1 MAVTVY
7 VFCSCSTATGSVSAS
22 RMVSSLARRAAAG
35 VADDCRRGRLSADIV
50 AVAVATKSRR
60 DPTSSLSLQQRQGG
74 EGGPGCP
81 EIATTSK
88 TREILIH
95 CGPVGTPPPAY
106 VRRGLPTSV
115 ARSVRESAW
124 PGVVVSQTGS
134 YNLAR
139 VKRDVSVLPVAACSC
154 ASAPRIGFY
163 LSEV

>member
-1 MAVTVY
+1 MA
-7 VFCSCSTATGSVSAS
+7 
-22 RMVSSLARRAAAG
+22 
-35 VADDCRRGRLSADIV
+35 
-50 AVAVATKSRR
+50 
-60 DPTSSLSLQQRQGG
+60 
-74 EGGPGCP
+74 

-88 TREILIH
+88 PREILIH

-106 VRRGLPTSV
+106 VRRGLPSVFSVCLTGKLATSV